1 MSDIEI
7 EIDGKPFKAKPNTM
21 VIQVADEAGIYI
33 PRFCYHKHLTVA
45 ANCRMC
51 LVEVE
56 KSPKALPAC
65 ATPVAPGMK
74 VFTRSSKA
82 LAAQKA
88 VMEFLLINHPLDCP
102 ICDQGGECEL
112 QDLSMGYGSPDS
124 YYNQPKRSVKDQN
137 IGPLVATDMTR
148 CIQCTRCVRF
158 GDEIAGLREL
168 GAVNRGEHMEISTY
182 VSHALHS
189 EVSGNIIDICPVGAL
204 TSKPFRF
211 RARAWELEQFPS
223 IAAHDCVGANIYVHT
238 RRGTVMRVVPREN
251 QSINETWIS
260 DRDRFSYEGLYHAD
274 RITQPMYREGDKW
287 HVTSWEKALSMAA
300 FGLKNA
306 GADIGALISP
316 NATLEECYLLQKLIR
331 ELGSE
336 NIDYR
341 LRQADFGGENVMCVS
356 RRPATC
362 SRDPDFFNDLENA
375 PHIILIGSNITKE
388 QPNIGLRIRKAT
400 KKGAKVTVINMM
412 DYHFHFPVAEKK
424 VVAPHLLLDALK
436 GIESEPN
443 THILLGAGALNH
455 PQASDI
461 KAMVA
466 KLPGKVTYLT
476 EGANANGAIL
486 AGAVPGEK
494 GLHAR
499 AMLQEKQEAFVL
511 FNVEPDLDC
520 GNPAAAIEALNAAK
534 FVLSLSIFK
543 NPVLEQYANV
553 ILPITPFTESGGTFV
568 NVTGEKQTFAGVAK
582 PYGESRPGWKVLR
595 VLGNFLELDG
605 YGFESVDEVLL
616 SVPSSRDWVAGP
628 SGSSTNQSG
637 TQLSRIGDIP
647 MYSMDSLVR
656 RSAPLQATQQI
667 IDGDVS
673 AARLNS
679 DTAKRLHIHEAD
691 MVIVK
696 QGESKIGLTV
706 MFDARVPVDAV
717 YIPGGIP
724 ETSGLSELFGAVEV
738 IPA

>member
-1 MSDIEI
+1 MSDIDI
-7 EIDGKPFKAKPNTM
+7 EIDGKPLKAKPNTM

-74 VFTRSSKA
+74 IFTRSSKA

-124 YYNQPKRSVKDQN
+124 YYNQPKRSVKDQD
-137 IGPLVATDMTR
+137 IGPLVATEMTR

-158 GDEIAGLREL
+158 GDEVAGLREL

-189 EVSGNIIDICPVGAL
+189 EVSGNIIDLCPVGAL

-211 RARAWELEQFPS
+211 RARPWELEQFSSVAP
-223 IAAHDCVGANIYVHT
+223 HDCVGANINVHT

-251 QSINETWIS
+251 PSINETWIS
-260 DRDRFSYEGLYHAD
+260 DRDRFSYEGLYHPD

-287 HVTSWEKALSMAA
+287 HVTTWEKALEIAA
-300 FGLKNA
+300 AGLQHA

-316 NATLEECYLLQKLIR
+316 NSTTEECYLLQKIIR
-331 ELGSE
+331 GMGSD

-341 LRQADFGGENVMCVS
+341 LRQTDFSGENVSCGS
-356 RRPATC
+356 
-362 SRDPDFFNDLENA
+362 SDFFNELENA
-375 PHIILIGSNITKE
+375 EHIILIGSNITKE

-400 KKGAKVTVINMM
+400 KKGAKVVAINMM
-412 DYHFHFPVAEKK
+412 DYHFHFPVADKK
-424 VVAPHLLLDALK
+424 VVAPHLLLDALQ
-436 GIESEPN
+436 GLETGPN

-455 PQASDI
+455 PLAGAI
-461 KAMVA
+461 KSFVA

-476 EGANANGAIL
+476 EGANANGALL
-486 AGAVPGEK
+486 AGAVPGEN
-494 GLHAR
+494 GSHAR
-499 AMLQEKQEAFVL
+499 KMLDKKCNAYVL

-520 GNPAAAIEALNAAK
+520 GNSVVAIEALAAAS
-534 FVLSLSIFK
+534 FVLSLSIYK
-543 NPVLEQYANV
+543 NSVLEQYADV

-568 NVTGEKQTFAGVAK
+568 NVTGEKQTFRGVAK
-582 PYGESRPGWKVLR
+582 PFGESRPGWKVLR
-595 VLGNFLELDG
+595 VLGNFLELDDF
-605 YGFESVDEVLL
+605 GFESVEEVLAAI
-616 SVPSSRDWVAGP
+616 PSSCDLIAG
-628 SGSSTNQSG
+628 SRESSPDMSG

-647 MYSMDSLVR
+647 MYSVDSLVR
-656 RSAPLQATQQI
+656 RSLPLQKTQKI
-667 IDGDVS
+667 IEGDV
-673 AARLNS
+673 ATARLHPE
-679 DTAKRLHIHEAD
+679 TAKQLHVHEAD
-691 MVIVK
+691 MVIIK

-706 MFDARVPVDAV
+706 MFDSRVPMDAV

-724 ETSGLSELFGAVEV
+724 ETSGLNELFGAVEV

>member
-1 MSDIEI
+1 
-7 EIDGKPFKAKPNTM
+7 M

-74 VFTRSSKA
+74 IFTRSSKA

-124 YYNQPKRSVKDQN
+124 YYNQTKRVVKDQD

-189 EVSGNIIDICPVGAL
+189 EVSGNIIDLCPVGAL

-211 RARAWELEQFPS
+211 SARAWELEQYPA

-238 RRGTVMRVVPREN
+238 RRGTVMRVVPHEN
-251 QSINETWIS
+251 KSINETWIS
-260 DRDRFSYEGLYHAD
+260 DRDRYSYEGLYHPD
-274 RITQPMYREGDKW
+274 RITQPLYREGETW
-287 HVTSWEKALSMAA
+287 HVTTWEKALDIAA
-300 FGLKNA
+300 RGLQSVGSN
-306 GADIGALISP
+306 IGALISP
-316 NATLEECYLLQKLIR
+316 NATTEECFLLQKIMR
-331 ELGSE
+331 NLGSE

-341 LRQADFGGENVMCVS
+341 LRQADFGGENVLCAS
-356 RRPATC
+356 AN
-362 SRDPDFFNDLENA
+362 FFNELENA
-375 PHIILIGSNITKE
+375 EHIVLIGSNITKE

-400 KKGAKVTVINMM
+400 KKGAKVTAINMM
-412 DYHFHFPVAEKK
+412 DYHFHFPVTDKK
-424 VVAPHLLLDALK
+424 MVAPHLLLDALK
-436 GIESEPN
+436 TLETSEN
-443 THILLGAGALNH
+443 THTLLGAGALNH
-455 PQASDI
+455 PFASLI
-461 KAMVA
+461 KASVA

-476 EGANANGAIL
+476 EGANANGALL
-486 AGAVPGEK
+486 AGAHPGEK
-494 GLHAR
+494 GLNAR
-499 AMLQEKQEAFVL
+499 TMLQEKCDAYVL
-511 FNVEPDLDC
+511 LNVEPDLDC
-520 GNPAAAIEALNAAK
+520 GNPAAAIEALQAAK
-534 FVLSLSIFK
+534 FVVSLSIFK

-553 ILPITPFTESGGTFV
+553 ILPITPFTESGGTFI
-568 NVTGEKQTFAGVAK
+568 NVAGEKQSFRGVAK

-605 YGFESVDEVLL
+605 FDFESVEEVFLTH
-616 SVPSSRDWVAGP
+616 SREGRNPFRIDSRLQGDAKAL
-628 SGSSTNQSG
+628 TD
-637 TQLSRIGDIP
+637 THLSRIGDIP
-647 MYSMDSLVR
+647 MYSIDSLVR
-656 RSAPLQATQQI
+656 RSEPLQATQKI
-667 IDGDVS
+667 IDGDI
-673 AARLNS
+673 ATARLNPE
-679 DTAKRLHIHEAD
+679 TAKEFHLHEAD
-691 MVIVK
+691 MIIVK

-706 MFDARVPVDAV
+706 AFDDRVPVSAI

-738 IPA
+738 IKM